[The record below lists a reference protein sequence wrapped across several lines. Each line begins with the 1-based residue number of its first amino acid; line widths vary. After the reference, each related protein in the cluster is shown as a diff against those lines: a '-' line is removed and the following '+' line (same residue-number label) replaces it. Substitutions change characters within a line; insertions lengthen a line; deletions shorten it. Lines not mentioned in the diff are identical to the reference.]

1 MDSENLNKLE
11 EKVKAIVDVVS
22 ELRTERNELRAQ
34 VRTLNEQ
41 LEAERE
47 KNRILNIDL
56 KNSQTEK
63 ERETKKFLERESLA
77 KAKIEAIVDKLSII
91 ES

>member
-1 MDSENLNKLE
+1 MDSENLNNLE

-22 ELRTERNELRAQ
+22 KLRTENKELRSQ
-34 VRTLNEQ
+34 VKTLNGQ
-41 LEAERE
+41 MEAERE
-47 KNRILNIDL
+47 KNRLLNIDL
-56 KNSQTEK
+56 KNTQTEK
-63 ERETKKFLERESLA
+63 ERETKKVLERESLA